1 MKWVRWTLG
10 EWVWVWKSLSESP
23 YESEWECPYQTECEM
38 SLSESPYQN
47 VPIKLSVKCPYQ
59 KVPIK
64 LSLSNCPYQ
73 NVHIKI
79 SILPFMIQI
88 VVLLELGWAS
98 IQQPIIK
105 SIILIDLNE
114 HLKNLEDSRTWRIH
128 LIDIEHEGTL
138 RSSRWRIQR
147 DSRMDWFDNQE
158 NWIETR
164 GGSDEMRFSSK
175 LD

>member
-1 MKWVRWTLG
+1 MKLKGLDEKWMKWVRWTLG
-10 EWVWVWKSLSESP
+10 EWVWVPMRVSEKVPIRKSLSNWVRKSLSESP
-23 YESEWECPYQTECEM
+23 YESEC
-38 SLSESPYQN
+38 ESPYQN
-47 VPIKLSVKCPYQ
+47 VPIKLSVKCPYRN
-59 KVPIK
+59 VPIK

-114 HLKNLEDSRTWRIH
+114 HLKNLEDSLDRHRAWRHTKVI
-128 LIDIEHEGTL
+128 
-138 RSSRWRIQR
+138 
-147 DSRMDWFDNQE
+147 
-158 NWIETR
+158 
-164 GGSDEMRFSSK
+164 
-175 LD
+175 

>member
-1 MKWVRWTLG
+1 MKLKGLDEKWMKWVRWTLG
-10 EWVWVWKSLSESP
+10 EWVWVPMRESEKVTMRVSVKGPIRVSEKVPMRVSEKVPIRKSLSESP
-23 YESEWECPYQTECEM
+23 YQTEWE
-38 SLSESPYQN
+38 S
-47 VPIKLSVKCPYQ
+47 PYQ

-114 HLKNLEDSRTWRIH
+114 HLKNLEDSLDRHRAWRHTKVI
-128 LIDIEHEGTL
+128 
-138 RSSRWRIQR
+138 
-147 DSRMDWFDNQE
+147 
-158 NWIETR
+158 
-164 GGSDEMRFSSK
+164 
-175 LD
+175 